1 MCFTCRCHHIPP
13 ACLSSP
19 EFSHFPAGP
28 SGALL
33 LCCSVAL
40 NGPCCRPN
48 FSSSFARPRASK
60 LTARFP
66 RVSVDA
72 VSRKGRDRDVG
83 TSATVAGRQGR
94 VRGIR
99 LRPHQEE
106 AVEAIVRALTP
117 RPNRV
122 VPAGLRATVQLATGT
137 GKSFVG
143 AVAAQR
149 LAPRGVVMV
158 VVPTLDL
165 LTQMRASW
173 VEAGRAGEA
182 LAVCSL
188 VQDELPEG
196 MPGTTHPLVI
206 ASWIDRAAVSG
217 KPLTLYSTYA
227 AAGSVEGAYAAWRQE
242 EGRELASLDLMVCD
256 EAHRSSGSAEKAWT
270 VVHDQSAIPSA
281 RRLYMTATPRIWMP
295 PKRRRRDEE
304 EGQEVGRDGG
314 QVGGQGRRGVWQPL
328 PEELAVSMDDQA
340 IYGPQ
345 VYTLGL
351 AESVD
356 RGLLAPFE
364 IVVLELRD
372 PETDTEVAAAQPVPW
387 GAGAGEAED
396 GSEDRVPVA
405 RVAAMQAGLLKVAA
419 EHQLRRTI
427 TFHPRTLEARYF
439 AETLNQTVEKLHVED
454 PSEFPD
460 EVWSQWLS
468 GEHPAD
474 YRRYILGDF
483 GRTEE
488 DDGLAYRVLA
498 NCRVLGEGVD
508 CPGADSILLQGRG
521 SMVDIVQA
529 IGRALRMK
537 PGEGKV
543 ARIVVPVFL
552 RAGEQPGDIMESDS
566 YGPLIKVLTAI
577 RSHDARLVEALAVP
591 QRSGRRTT
599 GARAE
604 LVGAPGEGGGE
615 EEPSGAF
622 VLPVRFQSKVSQT
635 ALALFV
641 ATQVFRSESV
651 YWKEGME
658 HCRKWVEE
666 HGSLDVPYNAM
677 VGVNGNFP
685 LGKWLSDRRHER
697 STGDMPA
704 YRVILLD
711 SLGMIWSVSDAR
723 FEAGLAWARQW
734 AAEHHGSL
742 AAPARASIGGYA
754 IGTWLVELRAQAE
767 VPEGEPG
774 ALPEARRR
782 ALEAIDP
789 WWCPA
794 WPITWQRTYAACRA
808 WWLACDGRVDWPGL
822 PVDTSFEGEAI
833 GRWVRA
839 QRGAWAQLA
848 EEQRDLLLAL
858 GIEEDPELAAETAAK
873 AERATRPVRA
883 RSDRFA
889 QHLEAL
895 RAFAER
901 EGHVRVPRQHKE
913 PLEVPAMAA
922 EGAEEAGAEDGA
934 VEVVLLGLG
943 AWLSNQRSR
952 RAKLTFEQLVA
963 LGRAGVEWAAELA
976 PVRRE
981 TEDAGVRA

>member
-1 MCFTCRCHHIPP
+1 M
-13 ACLSSP
+13 
-19 EFSHFPAGP
+19 
-28 SGALL
+28 
-33 LCCSVAL
+33 
-40 NGPCCRPN
+40 
-48 FSSSFARPRASK
+48 
-60 LTARFP
+60 
-66 RVSVDA
+66 
-72 VSRKGRDRDVG
+72 G
-83 TSATVAGRQGR
+83 TSGVVAGRQGR
-94 VRGIR
+94 ARGIR

-117 RPNRV
+117 RPNQV

-158 VVPTLDL
+158 TVPTLDL

-188 VQDELPEG
+188 VQEELPEG

-206 ASWIDRAAVSG
+206 GSWIDRAAAAG
-217 KPLTLYSTYA
+217 KPLTLYTTYA
-227 AAGSVEGAYAAWRQE
+227 SAGAVEDAYAAWRE
-242 EGRELASLDLMVCD
+242 REGEELAPLDLMVCD

-270 VVHDQSAIPSA
+270 VVHDQVAIPSA
-281 RRLYMTATPRIWMP
+281 RRLYMTATPRVWQP

-304 EGQEVGRDGG
+304 EGQAVEQDGG
-314 QVGGQGRRGVWQPL
+314 QEGGGGRRGVWQPL

-351 AESVD
+351 AEAID

-364 IVVLELRD
+364 VVVLELRD
-372 PETDTEVAAAQPVPW
+372 PETDPAAAAQPVPW

-396 GSEDRVPVA
+396 GSEDQVPVA

-419 EHQLRRTI
+419 EHGLRRTI

-439 AETLNQTVEKLHVED
+439 AETLNQTVERLHGENGA
-454 PSEFPD
+454 EFPE

-468 GEHPAD
+468 GEHPVD

-508 CPGADSILLQGRG
+508 MPGADSILLQGRG

-552 RAGEQPGDIMESDS
+552 RADEQPGDIMESDS

-604 LVGAPGEGGGE
+604 LAGAPGEGEGGE
-615 EEPSGAF
+615 EVAGAF
-622 VLPVRFQSKVSQT
+622 VLPVRFQSKVTQT

-651 YWKEGME
+651 YWKEGMQ
-658 HCRKWVEE
+658 HCGKWVDE
-666 HGSLDVPYNAM
+666 HGSLDVPYNTM
-677 VGVNGNFP
+677 VGENGNFP

-697 STGDMPA
+697 AKGDMPA

-742 AAPARASIGGYA
+742 AAPSRASIGGYA
-754 IGTWLVELRAQAE
+754 VGTWLVELRAQAE

-774 ALPEARRR
+774 ALPVERRA
-782 ALEAIDP
+782 ALEALDP

-794 WPITWQRTYAACRA
+794 WPITWQRSYAAARA
-808 WWLACDGRVDWPGL
+808 WWLACEGVVDWTSL
-822 PVDTSFEGEAI
+822 PVETAFEGEAI

-839 QRGAWAQLA
+839 QRGTWAQLA
-848 EEQRDLLLAL
+848 GEQQDLLLAL
-858 GIEEDPELAAETAAK
+858 GIAEDVELAAEAAAA
-873 AERATRPVRA
+873 AEQAARPVRA
-883 RSDRFA
+883 RTDRFA
-889 QHLEAL
+889 QHLQAL

-901 EGHVRVPRQHKE
+901 EGHVRVPRAHKE
-913 PLEVPAMAA
+913 PLEAA
-922 EGAEEAGAEDGA
+922 EGDQEP
-934 VEVVLLGLG
+934 VLLGLG
-943 AWLSNQRSR
+943 AWLSNQRNR
-952 RAKLTFEQLVA
+952 RAKLSAEQLRL

-981 TEDAGVRA
+981 TEEAAR

>member
-1 MCFTCRCHHIPP
+1 M
-13 ACLSSP
+13 
-19 EFSHFPAGP
+19 
-28 SGALL
+28 
-33 LCCSVAL
+33 
-40 NGPCCRPN
+40 
-48 FSSSFARPRASK
+48 
-60 LTARFP
+60 
-66 RVSVDA
+66 
-72 VSRKGRDRDVG
+72 G
-83 TSATVAGRQGR
+83 TSGVVAGRQGR
-94 VRGIR
+94 ARGIR

-106 AVEAIVRALTP
+106 ALEAIVRALTP
-117 RPNRV
+117 RPGRV

-149 LAPRGVVMV
+149 LAPRGLVMV

-188 VQDELPEG
+188 VADELPEG

-206 ASWIDRAAVSG
+206 ASWIDRAAASG

-227 AAGSVEGAYAAWRQE
+227 AAGAVEDAYAAWRE
-242 EGRELASLDLMVCD
+242 REGRDLAPLDLMVCD

-270 VVHDQSAIPSA
+270 VVHDQDAIPSA
-281 RRLYMTATPRIWMP
+281 RRLYMTATPRVWMP

-304 EGQEVGRDGG
+304 EGQEVGE
-314 QVGGQGRRGVWQPL
+314 VGGQGRRGAWQPL

-351 AESVD
+351 AEAID

-364 IVVLELRD
+364 VVVLELRD
-372 PETDTEVAAAQPVPW
+372 PETDPAAAAAQPVPW

-396 GSEDRVPVA
+396 GSEDQVPVK

-439 AETLNQTVEKLHVED
+439 AETLNQTAERLNAENPV
-454 PSEFPD
+454 EFPE

-468 GEHPAD
+468 GEHPVD
-474 YRRYILGDF
+474 YRRFILGDF

-488 DDGLAYRVLA
+488 DDGLGYRVLA

-508 CPGADSILLQGRG
+508 MPGADSILLQGRG

-577 RSHDARLVEALAVP
+577 RSHDARLLEALAVP

-604 LVGAPGEGGGE
+604 LVGAPGEGEGE
-615 EEPSGAF
+615 DEPTGAF
-622 VLPVRFQSKVSQT
+622 TLPVRFQSKVSQT

-666 HGSLDVPYNAM
+666 YGSLDVPYNAM
-677 VGVNGNFP
+677 VGDNGNFP

-697 STGDMPA
+697 ANGDMAP
-704 YRVILLD
+704 YRVVLLD

-742 AAPARASIGGYA
+742 AAPSRASIGGYA

-767 VPEGEPG
+767 VPADQDG
-774 ALPEARRR
+774 ALPPERRQ

-794 WPITWQRTYAACRA
+794 WPITWQRSYAAARA
-808 WWLACDGRVDWPGL
+808 WWLACEGRVDWPGL
-822 PVDTSFEGEAI
+822 PIETAFEGEAV

-839 QRGAWAQLA
+839 QRGGWAQLA
-848 EEQRDLLLAL
+848 EEQQDLLLAL
-858 GIEEDPELAAETAAK
+858 GIEEDQELAAEA
-873 AERATRPVRA
+873 AERAEKAARPVRA
-883 RSDRFA
+883 RGDRFA
-889 QHLEAL
+889 QHLQAL
-895 RAFAER
+895 HAFAER
-901 EGHVRVPRQHKE
+901 EGHVRVPRAHKE
-913 PLEVPAMAA
+913 PLEAA
-922 EGAEEAGAEDGA
+922 EGSGEP
-934 VEVVLLGLG
+934 VLLGLG
-943 AWLSNQRSR
+943 AWLSNQKTR
-952 RAKLTFEQLVA
+952 RAKLTVEQLRL
-963 LGRAGVEWAAELA
+963 LGRAGIEWAAELA

-981 TEDAGVRA
+981 IEEAAR

>member
-1 MCFTCRCHHIPP
+1 MGT
-13 ACLSSP
+13 
-19 EFSHFPAGP
+19 
-28 SGALL
+28 SGA
-33 LCCSVAL
+33 
-40 NGPCCRPN
+40 
-48 FSSSFARPRASK
+48 
-60 LTARFP
+60 
-66 RVSVDA
+66 
-72 VSRKGRDRDVG
+72 
-83 TSATVAGRQGR
+83 VAGRQGR
-94 VRGIR
+94 ARGIR

-117 RPNRV
+117 RPGRV

-188 VQDELPEG
+188 VKEELPEG

-206 ASWIDRAAVSG
+206 ASWIDRAAAAG

-227 AAGSVEGAYAAWRQE
+227 AAGAVEDAYEVWRQE
-242 EGRELASLDLMVCD
+242 EGRELAPLDLMVCD

-270 VVHDQSAIPSA
+270 VVHDQAAIPSA
-281 RRLYMTATPRIWMP
+281 RRLYTTATPRIWMP
-295 PKRRRRDEE
+295 PKRRREE
-304 EGQEVGRDGG
+304 SEGREAF
-314 QVGGQGRRGVWQPL
+314 QPL

-351 AESVD
+351 AEAVD

-372 PETDTEVAAAQPVPW
+372 PETDADAAAEQPVPW

-396 GSEDRVPVA
+396 GSEDQVPVA

-419 EHQLRRTI
+419 MHRLRRTI

-439 AETLNQTVEKLHVED
+439 SETLNQTAERLFLENPD
-454 PSEFPD
+454 EFPE
-460 EVWSQWLS
+460 EVWAQWLS

-483 GRTEE
+483 GQLEE
-488 DDGLAYRVLA
+488 YDGLGYRVLS

-508 CPGADSILLQGRG
+508 MPGADSILLQGRG

-552 RAGEQPGDIMESDS
+552 RKGEQPGDIMESDS
-566 YGPLIKVLTAI
+566 YGPLVKVLTAI
-577 RSHDARLVEALAVP
+577 RSHDARLLEALAVP
-591 QRSGRRTT
+591 QSSGRRTT
-599 GARAE
+599 GGRAE

-615 EEPSGAF
+615 EESAGAF
-622 VLPVRFQSKVSQT
+622 TLPVRFQSRVSQT

-641 ATQVFRSESV
+641 STQVFRSESV
-651 YWKEGME
+651 YWKEGMQ
-658 HCRKWVEE
+658 HCAEWVEE
-666 HGSLDVPYNAM
+666 NGSLDVPYNAM
-677 VGVNGNFP
+677 VGELGNFP

-697 STGDMPA
+697 STGDMA
-704 YRVILLD
+704 DYRVALLD
-711 SLGMIWSVSDAR
+711 SLGMVWSVSDAR

-742 AAPARASIGGYA
+742 AAPSRASIGGYA

-767 VPEGEPG
+767 VPADQPG
-774 ALPEARRR
+774 ALSPDRRQ

-794 WPITWQRTYAACRA
+794 WPITWQRSYAAARA
-808 WWLACDGRVDWPGL
+808 WWLACEGRVDWPGL
-822 PVDTSFEGEAI
+822 PVETAFEGETI

-839 QRGAWAQLA
+839 QRGSWAQLA
-848 EEQRDLLLAL
+848 EEQQDLLLAL
-858 GIEEDPELAAETAAK
+858 GIEEDQELAAEAAAK
-873 AERATRPVRA
+873 AEKATRPVKGRA
-883 RSDRFA
+883 DRFA

-895 RAFAER
+895 HAFARR

-913 PLEVPAMAA
+913 PVEAA
-922 EGAEEAGAEDGA
+922 EGSEEP
-934 VEVVLLGLG
+934 VLLGLG

-952 RAKLTFEQLVA
+952 RAKLTAQQLVA

-976 PVRRE
+976 PVRWE
-981 TEDAGVRA
+981 TEEAAR

>member
-1 MCFTCRCHHIPP
+1 MGT
-13 ACLSSP
+13 
-19 EFSHFPAGP
+19 
-28 SGALL
+28 SGA
-33 LCCSVAL
+33 
-40 NGPCCRPN
+40 
-48 FSSSFARPRASK
+48 
-60 LTARFP
+60 
-66 RVSVDA
+66 
-72 VSRKGRDRDVG
+72 
-83 TSATVAGRQGR
+83 VAGRQGR
-94 VRGIR
+94 ARGIK

-117 RPNRV
+117 RPNQV
-122 VPAGLRATVQLATGT
+122 VLAGLRATVQLATGT

-206 ASWIDRAAVSG
+206 GSWIDRAAAAG

-227 AAGSVEGAYAAWRQE
+227 SAGAVEDAYAAWRE
-242 EGRELASLDLMVCD
+242 RAGRELAPLGLMVCD

-270 VVHDQSAIPSA
+270 VMHDQEAIPAA
-281 RRLYMTATPRIWMP
+281 RRLYMTATPRVWQP
-295 PKRRRRDEE
+295 PRRRRLGEE
-304 EGQEVGRDGG
+304 EGQEVEQDGG
-314 QVGGQGRRGVWQPL
+314 RGRRGVWQPL

-351 AESVD
+351 AEAID

-364 IVVLELRD
+364 VVVLELRD
-372 PETDTEVAAAQPVPW
+372 PETDTEAAAAQPVPW

-396 GSEDRVPVA
+396 GSEDRVPVE
-405 RVAAMQAGLLKVAA
+405 RVAAMQAGLLKVAS
-419 EHQLRRTI
+419 EYGLRRTI
-427 TFHPRTLEARYF
+427 TFHPRTLEARFF
-439 AETLNQTVEKLHVED
+439 AETLNQTVERLSGED
-454 PSEFPD
+454 PDGFPE

-474 YRRYILGDF
+474 YRRWILGGF
-483 GRTEE
+483 GKSEE
-488 DDGLAYRVLA
+488 YDGLAYRVLA

-508 CPGADSILLQGRG
+508 MPGADSILLQGRG

-566 YGPLIKVLTAI
+566 YGPLVKVLTAI

-604 LVGAPGEGGGE
+604 LAGAPGEGEGGE
-615 EEPSGAF
+615 EWSGAF

-677 VGVNGNFP
+677 VGARGNFP

-704 YRVILLD
+704 YRVVLLD
-711 SLGMIWSVSDAR
+711 SLGMVWSVSDAR

-742 AAPARASIGGYA
+742 AAPSRASIGGYA

-767 VPEGEPG
+767 VPVDQPG
-774 ALPEARRR
+774 ALSPARRA

-789 WWCPA
+789 WWAPS
-794 WPITWQRTYAACRA
+794 WPITWQRAYAACRA
-808 WWLACDGRVDWPGL
+808 WWLACDGVVDWPGL

-839 QRGAWAQLA
+839 QRGGWAGLA
-848 EEQRDLLLAL
+848 EEQRELLLAL
-858 GIEEDPELAAETAAK
+858 GIEEDPELAAEAAAK
-873 AERATRPVRA
+873 AEKATRPVRA
-883 RSDRFA
+883 RADRFA

-895 RAFAER
+895 RRFAER
-901 EGHVRVPRQHKE
+901 EGHVRVPRTHKE
-913 PLEVPAMAA
+913 PLEVPS
-922 EGAEEAGAEDGA
+922 GAEDGA
-934 VEVVLLGLG
+934 VETVLLGLG
-943 AWLSNQRSR
+943 AWLSNQRNR
-952 RAKLTFEQLVA
+952 RAKLSAEQLHL

-981 TEDAGVRA
+981 TEEAGVQA

>member
-1 MCFTCRCHHIPP
+1 MGT
-13 ACLSSP
+13 
-19 EFSHFPAGP
+19 
-28 SGALL
+28 SGA
-33 LCCSVAL
+33 
-40 NGPCCRPN
+40 
-48 FSSSFARPRASK
+48 
-60 LTARFP
+60 
-66 RVSVDA
+66 
-72 VSRKGRDRDVG
+72 
-83 TSATVAGRQGR
+83 VAGRQGR
-94 VRGIR
+94 ARGIR

-117 RPNRV
+117 RPGRV

-149 LAPRGVVMV
+149 LAPRGLVMV

-196 MPGTTHPLVI
+196 MPGTTNPLVI
-206 ASWIDRAAVSG
+206 ASWIDRAAASG
-217 KPLTLYSTYA
+217 RPLTLYSTYA
-227 AAGSVEGAYAAWRQE
+227 AAGAVEDAYAAWPER
-242 EGRELASLDLMVCD
+242 EGRELAPLDLMVCD

-270 VVHDQSAIPSA
+270 VVHDQDAIPSA

-295 PKRRRRDEE
+295 PKRRRGEAE
-304 EGQEVGRDGG
+304 EGRE
-314 QVGGQGRRGVWQPL
+314 GRREAFQPL

-372 PETDTEVAAAQPVPW
+372 PEADTEAAAGQPVPW
-387 GAGAGEAED
+387 GAGAGEADD
-396 GSEDRVPVA
+396 GSEDQVPVA
-405 RVAAMQAGLLKVAA
+405 RVAAMQAGLLKVAM
-419 EHQLRRTI
+419 EHRLRRTI
-427 TFHPRTLEARYF
+427 TFHPRTLEARF
-439 AETLNQTVEKLHVED
+439 FSETLNQTAEKLHAED
-454 PSEFPD
+454 PVEFPE

-468 GEHPAD
+468 GEHPVD
-474 YRRYILGDF
+474 YRRGILGDF
-483 GRTEE
+483 GQSEE
-488 DDGLAYRVLA
+488 YDGLAYRVLA
-498 NCRVLGEGVD
+498 NCKVLGEGVD
-508 CPGADSILLQGRG
+508 MPGADSILLQGRG

-552 RAGEQPGDIMESDS
+552 RKGEQPGDIMESDS
-566 YGPLIKVLTAI
+566 YGPLVKVLTAI
-577 RSHDARLVEALAVP
+577 RSHDARLLEALAVP

-599 GARAE
+599 GGRAE
-604 LVGAPGEGGGE
+604 LVGAPGEGEDGE
-615 EEPSGAF
+615 ESLGAF
-622 VLPVRFQSKVSQT
+622 TLPVRFQSRVSQT

-641 ATQVFRSESV
+641 STQVFRSESV
-651 YWKEGME
+651 YWKEGMQ
-658 HCRKWVEE
+658 HCAAWVEE

-677 VGVNGNFP
+677 VGELGNFP

-697 STGDMPA
+697 ASGDMA
-704 YRVILLD
+704 SYRVVLLD

-742 AAPARASIGGYA
+742 AAPSRASIGGYA

-767 VPEGEPG
+767 VPADQAG
-774 ALPEARRR
+774 ALSPERRQ

-794 WPITWQRTYAACRA
+794 WPITWQRSYAAARA
-808 WWLACDGRVDWPGL
+808 WWLACDGVVDWPAL
-822 PVDTSFEGEAI
+822 PVDTSFEGEPI

-839 QRGAWAQLA
+839 QRGGWTALA
-848 EEQRDLLLAL
+848 GEQQDLLLAL
-858 GIEEDPELAAETAAK
+858 GIEADAELAAEAAAK

-883 RSDRFA
+883 RGDRFA

-895 RAFAER
+895 RRFAER

-913 PLEVPAMAA
+913 PLE
-922 EGAEEAGAEDGA
+922 A
-934 VEVVLLGLG
+934 VEGDQEPVLLGLG

-952 RAKLTFEQLVA
+952 RAKLTAQQLVA

-981 TEDAGVRA
+981 TEEAAR

>member
-1 MCFTCRCHHIPP
+1 TLRCAPNSFSIQATKP
-13 ACLSSP
+13 SS
-19 EFSHFPAGP
+19 EA
-28 SGALL
+28 
-33 LCCSVAL
+33 
-40 NGPCCRPN
+40 
-48 FSSSFARPRASK
+48 
-60 LTARFP
+60 
-66 RVSVDA
+66 
-72 VSRKGRDRDVG
+72 
-83 TSATVAGRQGR
+83 TSYITSNENS
-94 VRGIR
+94 
-99 LRPHQEE
+99 HQEE
-106 AVEAIVRALTP
+106 TLEAIVRALTP
-117 RPNRV
+117 RPGRV

-149 LAPRGVVMV
+149 LAPRGLVMV

-173 VEAGRAGEA
+173 VEAGRAGKA

-188 VQDELPEG
+188 VQEELPEG
-196 MPGTTHPLVI
+196 VPRTTHPLVI
-206 ASWIDRAAVSG
+206 GSWIDRAAASG
-217 KPLTLYSTYA
+217 KPLTLYTTYA
-227 AAGSVEGAYAAWRQE
+227 SAGAVEDAYAAWRE
-242 EGRELASLDLMVCD
+242 REGRELVPLDLMVCD

-270 VVHDQSAIPSA
+270 VVHDQEAIPSA
-281 RRLYMTATPRIWMP
+281 RRLYMTATPRVWQP

-304 EGQEVGRDGG
+304 GG
-314 QVGGQGRRGVWQPL
+314 QAVGEEGGQGRRWVWQPL

-351 AESVD
+351 AEAID

-364 IVVLELRD
+364 VVVLELRD
-372 PETDTEVAAAQPVPW
+372 PETDPAAAAAQPVPW

-396 GSEDRVPVA
+396 GSEDQVPVK

-419 EHQLRRTI
+419 EHGLQCTI

-439 AETLNQTVEKLHVED
+439 AETLNQTAERLHAED
-454 PSEFPD
+454 PDGFPE

-468 GEHPAD
+468 GEHPVD
-474 YRRYILGDF
+474 YRRWILGDF
-483 GRTEE
+483 GKSEE
-488 DDGLAYRVLA
+488 YDGLAYRVLA

-508 CPGADSILLQGRG
+508 IPGADSILLQGRG

-529 IGRALRMK
+529 IGRSLRMK

-543 ARIVVPVFL
+543 ARIIVPVFL
-552 RAGEQPGDIMESDS
+552 RAGEQPGDIMESES

-604 LVGAPGEGGGE
+604 IVGAPGEGEGAE
-615 EEPSGAF
+615 EATGAF
-622 VLPVRFQSKVSQT
+622 TLPVRFQSKVSQT

-651 YWKEGME
+651 YWKEGMQ
-658 HCRKWVEE
+658 HCAKWVEE

-677 VGVNGNFP
+677 VGKNGNFP

-704 YRVILLD
+704 YRVVLLD

-742 AAPARASIGGYA
+742 AAPSRASIGGYA

-767 VPEGEPG
+767 VPDWQDG
-774 ALPEARRR
+774 ALPQARRA

-794 WPITWQRTYAACRA
+794 WPITWQRSYAACRA
-808 WWLACDGRVDWPGL
+808 WWLAGDGVVDWPGL
-822 PVDTSFEGEAI
+822 PVETGFEGEAI

-839 QRGAWAQLA
+839 QRGSWAQLA

-858 GIEEDPELAAETAAK
+858 GIEEDQELAAAAAEK
-873 AERATRPVRA
+873 ASRPVRG
-883 RSDRFA
+883 RGDRFA

-895 RAFAER
+895 RRFAER
-901 EGHVRVPRQHKE
+901 EGHVRVPRAHKE
-913 PLEVPAMAA
+913 PLEGV
-922 EGAEEAGAEDGA
+922 EGGQEP
-934 VEVVLLGLG
+934 VLLGLG

-952 RAKLTFEQLVA
+952 RAKLSFEQLRL

-981 TEDAGVRA
+981 AEEVVQA